1 MFRLASCIVCSKTY
15 LSTSK
20 LHRVLCHPGRKQ
32 LILLCSCGFGFKI
45 GDGRTSFLATPHRN
59 HCGTL
64 PSPTSPQIKS
74 IVDYVYRN
82 DDGRGVVVDIDGL
95 STTRNSSILSRVSA
109 EKAEVHKT
117 CEKAPPKL
125 KKCFPSCKSDS
136 FSTTN
141 LSIPSHAVPEEA
153 QVLKGCN
160 KTLLKQKKYFGF
172 KIGDGRTSFLAT
184 PHRNHC
190 GTLPSP
196 TSPQIKSIVDYV
208 YRNDDGR
215 GVVVDID
222 GLSTTRNSSILSR
235 VSAEKAEVH
244 KTCEKAPPKLK
255 KCFPSCKSDSF
266 STTNLSIPSHAVPEE
281 AQVLK
286 GCNKTLLLE
295 QKKYFPCAI
304 CARNFN
310 RRANL
315 LRHYT
320 LKHSNKEEEIV

>member
-64 PSPTSPQIKS
+64 PSLTSSQIKS

-95 STTRNSSILSRVSA
+95 FTTKNSSILSRVSA

-141 LSIPSHAVPEEA
+141 LSIPSHAVPEKA

-160 KTLLKQKKYFGF
+160 KT
-172 KIGDGRTSFLAT
+172 
-184 PHRNHC
+184 
-190 GTLPSP
+190 
-196 TSPQIKSIVDYV
+196 
-208 YRNDDGR
+208 
-215 GVVVDID
+215 
-222 GLSTTRNSSILSR
+222 
-235 VSAEKAEVH
+235 
-244 KTCEKAPPKLK
+244 
-255 KCFPSCKSDSF
+255 
-266 STTNLSIPSHAVPEE
+266 
-281 AQVLK
+281 
-286 GCNKTLLLE
+286 LLE

-320 LKHSNKEEEIV
+320 LKHSNKEEEIVWDSIFNFMFLILYANDK